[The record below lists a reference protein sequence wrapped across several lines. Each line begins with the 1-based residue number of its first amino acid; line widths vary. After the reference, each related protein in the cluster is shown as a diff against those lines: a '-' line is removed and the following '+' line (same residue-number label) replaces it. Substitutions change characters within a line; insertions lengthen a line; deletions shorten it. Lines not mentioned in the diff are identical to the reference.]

1 MNTIVPIGAPAWQKR
16 SMGGH
21 WRLSAPRHCELGS
34 LGMRRKTD
42 ADRMP
47 DMVALLGAVG
57 ARRDLGAYE
66 ALFRHFAPRVKAYMA
81 RMGGDG
87 QLAEELM
94 QETMIAV
101 WNKADRFD
109 PSKGAVSTW
118 IFTIARNLRI
128 DAFRREKR
136 PEFDPTDPAFV
147 PDDVAQADA
156 GLDALQASEQLHQ
169 AIAALPEEQAALLK
183 LSFFED
189 QSHSAIAT
197 RLNLP
202 LGTVKSRMRL
212 GDLSRDHAVI
222 RRSGEGYVLV
232 PRRTTRLN
240 GPARSASRPRWL
252 MGRC

>member
-1 MNTIVPIGAPAWQKR
+1 MA
-16 SMGGH
+16 
-21 WRLSAPRHCELGS
+21 
-34 LGMRRKTD
+34 RKSD
-42 ADRMP
+42 ADQSP

-57 ARRDLGAYE
+57 ARRDLE
-66 ALFRHFAPRVKAYMA
+66 AFETLFRHFAPRVKAYMA

-109 PSKGAVSTW
+109 PAKGAVSTW

-128 DAFRREKR
+128 DGFRREKR
-136 PEFDPTDPAFV
+136 PDFDPDDPAFV
-147 PDDVAQADA
+147 PDDVAPADA
-156 GLDALQASEQLHQ
+156 ELDARQASEQLHQ
-169 AIAALPEEQAALLK
+169 AIAALPVEQAALLK

-212 GDLSRDHAVI
+212 AFDKLRAALAASGDVS
-222 RRSGEGYVLV
+222 
-232 PRRTTRLN
+232 
-240 GPARSASRPRWL
+240 
-252 MGRC
+252 

>member
-1 MNTIVPIGAPAWQKR
+1 
-16 SMGGH
+16 MG
-21 WRLSAPRHCELGS
+21 SQ
-34 LGMRRKTD
+34 TD
-42 ADRMP
+42 AGKVP
-47 DMVALLGAVG
+47 DMCALLRAVG
-57 ARRDLGAYE
+57 ERRDIESYE
-66 ALFRHFAPRVKAYMA
+66 TLFRHFAPRVKSYMA
-81 RMGGDG
+81 RTGGDS

-136 PEFDPTDPAFV
+136 ADFDPSDPAFV
-147 PDDVAQADA
+147 PDDVAPADA
-156 GLDALQASEQLHQ
+156 EHDARETSDQLHR
-169 AIAALPEEQAALLK
+169 AIAALPDEQAALLK

-189 QSHSAIAT
+189 HSHSAIAT

-212 GDLSRDHAVI
+212 AFDKLRAALA
-222 RRSGEGYVLV
+222 RSGDV
-232 PRRTTRLN
+232 
-240 GPARSASRPRWL
+240 S
-252 MGRC
+252 